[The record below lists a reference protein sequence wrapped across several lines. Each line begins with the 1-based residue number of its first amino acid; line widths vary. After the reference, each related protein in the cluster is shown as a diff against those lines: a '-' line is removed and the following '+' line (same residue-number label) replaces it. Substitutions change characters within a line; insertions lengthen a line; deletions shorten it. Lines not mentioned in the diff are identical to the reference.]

1 MASVWRDRAYTTDEA
16 ATLSGLKR
24 GQIDVWVS
32 RLPAELFSEK
42 RGQRRWFSPQDICT
56 LRLAHELERGGMVLL
71 TAVACAYEHL
81 TEPPAADAVL
91 VVNAGAVSAK
101 AGQFISDRDVERL
114 RIDRSKIL
122 IPAGALCAAI
132 ISSAAALYDTAA

>member
-1 MASVWRDRAYTTDEA
+1 MSQAWRERAFTVSEA
-16 ATLSGLKR
+16 ATLAGLKR
-24 GQIDVWVS
+24 GQIDVWVN

-81 TEPPAADAVL
+81 SDPPAHDAVL
-91 VVNAGAVSAK
+91 VVNAGAVSPR
-101 AGQFISDRDVERL
+101 AGAFIPDHAVERL
-114 RIDRSKIL
+114 QVDRSKL
-122 IPAGALCAAI
+122 VIPAGALCAAI
-132 ISSAAALYDTAA
+132 ISACAELYDTAA